1 MDLERKA
8 ALITGGA
15 MGMGKGFAEALVK
28 SGCKVIVFS
37 FDCTIGYKASF
48 CNTLQAILTPFP
60 KKIY

>member
-37 FDCTIGYKASF
+37 FYCTIGYKASF
-48 CNTLQAILTPFP
+48 AILYTLLKPFP
-60 KKIY
+60 K